1 MKKVLV
7 DFKAYCSVVVE
18 LNDDEDEDVAIERA
32 QEYLEINTRRAD
44 WEFDNNVEE
53 TENDP
58 DVKLGDDD

>member
-32 QEYLEINTRRAD
+32 QEYLERNTRRAD

-53 TENDP
+53 TDNDP
-58 DVKLGDDD
+58 DVKLKDND